1 MQYLA
6 ELKKIQ
12 SMLGTNVELRLL
24 ARNVSDNSWQ
34 PVGGDEHLK
43 LDPNL
48 AKELK
53 DGQLVIA
60 DISAS
65 KNVHNVQEASK
76 RLVLLLQ
83 NFSRLE
89 QKYKQGEEDIEQW
102 KQSLNYQTQELH
114 RREVELEERQ
124 QQLIDLEARREQLE
138 GVEERLRQQQ
148 AELVAQQE
156 RIDHQLATLN
166 VEEVQYLYSL
176 SSRALQADGH
186 GLIQLVNQ
194 GQEQLNGFW
203 HQIEA
208 QKQRAAHEQEQV
220 DQITQAWQ
228 TQKQQWLAA
237 YGDRLT
243 AELNQTHQS
252 YVQQLLVAEAQE
264 VNARLAQLQ
273 AIIEMVNELLKG
285 LGNVVEVLSPEEVE
299 RLEQMDLRELGE
311 NLQQWENDF
320 EQLSAFVIAQEEEL
334 AVLEGE
340 IANLKSEIARADAF
354 TRLELEQDKEFKEEQ
369 YHYSLPTLEGQRK
382 NMRDRLAI
390 LDHQR
395 SIYER
400 RSGIVNVDNLSLSL
414 RPVSGLL
421 EALRASLQQ
430 QADNL
435 QQQIASLEVE
445 PIDHKSAEFELQQ
458 QRLATSEQQLQE
470 KSHVASYLWGALTE
484 QEQVLRP
491 AQELLDRL
499 RQQLENGAGSEV
511 IVELHQRIAAMLQA
525 PQSGDLVMGS

>member
-1 MQYLA
+1 
-6 ELKKIQ
+6 
-12 SMLGTNVELRLL
+12 MLGTNVEIRLL

-34 PVGGDEHLK
+34 QVGGDEHLK

-48 AKELK
+48 AKDLK
-53 DGQLVIA
+53 DGQLVLA

-102 KQSLNYQTQELH
+102 KQSLNYQAQELH

-124 QQLIDLEARREQLE
+124 QQLADLEARRDQLNA
-138 GVEERLRQQQ
+138 VEERLRQQQ
-148 AELVAQQE
+148 ADLADQQQ
-156 RIDHQLATLN
+156 RIEQQLAALN
-166 VEEVQYLYSL
+166 VEEVQYLYGL
-176 SSRALQADGH
+176 SSRALQSGNS
-186 GLIQLVNQ
+186 GLIGLINQ

-208 QKQRAAHEQEQV
+208 QKQRAAHEQQQV
-220 DQITQAWQ
+220 DQVNQAWQ
-228 TQKQQWLAA
+228 AQKQEWLSR

-243 AELNQTHQS
+243 AELNQSHQEHLRQILS
-252 YVQQLLVAEAQE
+252 TQ
-264 VNARLAQLQ
+264 VNEIQARLAQIQ
-273 AIIEMVNELLKG
+273 TVIELLNEVLKG
-285 LGNVVEVLSPEEVE
+285 LGNVAEVLPPEEVE
-299 RLEQMDLRELGE
+299 RLEQMDLQELAE
-311 NLQQWENDF
+311 NIQQWENDF

-354 TRLELEQDKEFKEEQ
+354 TRLELEQDKDFKEEQ
-369 YHYSLPTLEGQRK
+369 YYYSLPTIEGQRK

-390 LDHQR
+390 LEHQR

-400 RSGIVNVDNLSLSL
+400 RSGVVNVDNVSLSL
-414 RPVSGLL
+414 RPMANLL
-421 EALRASLQQ
+421 ENLRVSLQQ

-435 QQQIASLEVE
+435 QQQINSLQVE
-445 PIDHKSAEFELQQ
+445 EISHKYAAFEAQQ
-458 QRLATSEQQLQE
+458 QSLAAIEQQLQE

-491 AQELLDRL
+491 VQDLVDRL
-499 RQQLENGAGSEV
+499 RQEIENGAADGA
-511 IVELHQRIAAMLQA
+511 IVELHQRIAALLPDGSPQA
-525 PQSGDLVMGS
+525 NDLVLGS